1 MESGGGYKVLE
12 TDLLDFDTLE
22 DGKYVY
28 YVKFN
33 DDGTL
38 KTDQWTES
46 KNEYFRNICYYLN
59 KYINKIIKD
68 VKDSTLKSGALYIN
82 VNCDISCK
90 LDIFSLA
97 SSGYYPYLSL
107 HASELQMLPIDF
119 SIESNTY
126 IDRLSRIIS
135 ANEWNK
141 CDTISS
147 LYNDTINVDSRMSFN
162 LGFNNLLISGITNDT
177 IIYNGIVYATTK
189 RYGRYNSKLEKDIP
203 MYLPDITEYLET
215 LIPNIDT
222 DDSSDYYV
230 DYWVD
235 TTFEYN
241 ILMQNM
247 MIIRQISEFK
257 YAVGNYQADIT
268 TNLFN
273 GIIKYYRYGFVNS
286 DNIWDGVQY
295 GNIEWKD
302 WHREI
307 KTF

>member
-1 MESGGGYKVLE
+1 M
-12 TDLLDFDTLE
+12 
-22 DGKYVY
+22 
-28 YVKFN
+28 
-33 DDGTL
+33 
-38 KTDQWTES
+38 
-46 KNEYFRNICYYLN
+46 
-59 KYINKIIKD
+59 
-68 VKDSTLKSGALYIN
+68 SGALYIN

-90 LDIFSLA
+90 LDIYNIVA
-97 SSGYYPYLSL
+97 RNGYNPYLSL

-126 IDRLSRIIS
+126 IDRLSRVIS
-135 ANEWNK
+135 TNGWNQ

-147 LYNDTINVDSRMSFN
+147 LYNDTINVVSRISFR
-162 LGFNNLLISGITNDT
+162 LGFDNLLASGITNDT
-177 IIYNGIVYATTK
+177 IIYNGIVYTTTK
-189 RYGRYNSKLEKDIP
+189 RYGRYNSELEKDIP

-241 ILMQNM
+241 ILMQDM

-273 GIIKYYRYGFVNS
+273 GIIKYYRYGFV
-286 DNIWDGVQY
+286 DPIYNIRNGVQY
-295 GNIEWKD
+295 GNIKWKD

-307 KTF
+307 KIF